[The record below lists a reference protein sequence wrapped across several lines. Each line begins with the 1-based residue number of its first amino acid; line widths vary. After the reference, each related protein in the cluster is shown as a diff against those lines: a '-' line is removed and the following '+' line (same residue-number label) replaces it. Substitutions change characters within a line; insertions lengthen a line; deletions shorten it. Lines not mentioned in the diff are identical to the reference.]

1 MNKVSK
7 KKENAID
14 SMNPILFNKHA
25 KINTSPVY
33 LAYLILS
40 DHVKSPGLLK
50 ADKKVPI
57 YSIFN
62 QIRKINPNVPSK
74 QIYYALLLMFSL
86 NLARFDRPYVI
97 IKKHDKN

>member
-1 MNKVSK
+1 MKISK
-7 KKENAID
+7 THKEEVD
-14 SMNPILFNKHA
+14 MSPVLFNKHA
-25 KINTSPVY
+25 RANTSPIY

-40 DHVKSPGLLK
+40 DHVKSPSLIK
-50 ADKKVPI
+50 KDKVIPI

-86 NLARFDRPYVI
+86 NLAKFDRPHVI
-97 IKKHDKN
+97 IKKHDTDK